1 MGKKANT
8 EAERLDE
15 AQTAPEAVGEGA
27 AQAEST
33 PPEAP
38 EAVGEGAA
46 QAESTPPEAPEAE
59 PPASGPDEKISVT
72 LRHKTEYPRYRRAGL
87 ILKQTPGEFS
97 VTAEQLEILKKDKW
111 VEVGEK

>member
-15 AQTAPEAVGEGA
+15 AQTAPEADI
-27 AQAEST
+27 AQTEST

-38 EAVGEGAA
+38 EAAREGAA

-59 PPASGPDEKISVT
+59 TPASGPDEKISVT

-97 VTAEQLEILKKDKW
+97 VTTEQLEILKKDKW